1 MILIL
6 TFDISVCPVKAQQ
19 VAMPIKIAYDN
30 IIDNQKYFRAAST
43 RFKLIM
49 LNEYEMGSKEFER

>member
-1 MILIL
+1 
-6 TFDISVCPVKAQQ
+6 
-19 VAMPIKIAYDN
+19 MPIKIAYDN
-30 IIDNQKYFRAAST
+30 IIDNQKYFRAVST